1 MERWRIARSFEG
13 EHFMRDE
20 PLVSTF
26 MTAKVQ
32 TLSPDDRLLA
42 AALLMR
48 SSHFRHI
55 PIVED
60 GHLVGILTDRDIQR
74 CTPSL
79 LARVSPEEY
88 NAIFEETEIS
98 RVMTREPLKIS
109 PDAPLVEAVALLRE
123 KKLGCLPVVENG
135 KLVGIITKS
144 DMLSALLRILE
155 TAQATR

>member
-32 TLSPDDRLLA
+32 SLSPDDRLLE

-60 GHLVGILTDRDIQR
+60 GQLVGILTDRDIQR

-109 PDAPLVEAVALLRE
+109 PDAPLVEAVTLLRE

-135 KLVGIITKS
+135 KLVGIITKA

-155 TAQATR
+155 SAQVTR